1 VVGRG
6 RKNKQ
11 TRGMLHCGLTIY
23 IFKKYIKEK
32 EELREFKYFTCKN
45 IVFQKNPLK

>member
-11 TRGMLHCGLTIY
+11 TRGVSHCSLTIY
-23 IFKKYIKEK
+23 ILKNYIKEK
-32 EELREFKYFTCKN
+32 EELREFKYVT
-45 IVFQKNPLK
+45 

>member
-11 TRGMLHCGLTIY
+11 TRAVSHCGLTIY
-23 IFKKYIKEK
+23 IKKIYIKEK
-32 EELREFKYFTCKN
+32 EELREFKYFT
-45 IVFQKNPLK
+45 